1 MLQGL
6 MSSIRR
12 LLGMPDYPGYIEHVR
27 TCHPERSVPSER
39 EYYEQYLERRYGG
52 GTSRCC

>member
-1 MLQGL
+1 MVEKILKTV
-6 MSSIRR
+6 RR
-12 LLGMPDYPGYIEHVR
+12 LMGMPDYRAYVEHSR
-27 TCHPERSVPSER
+27 TRHPERAIPSER